1 MTVTLNRRRFIAISA
16 AALGLS
22 VGAGIRGASAGTGTL
37 HRWNGTALGAR
48 ASILLHHPDAGRA
61 QGLLDE
67 CVREIARL
75 EAMFSIYRADSALS
89 YLNRDGRLDGAPL
102 DLIHLLGESRRFSRL
117 SAGAFDISVQ
127 PLFALHARYRGA
139 GEKPSAAEIDAARA
153 LVDYR
158 QIEISTGRIA
168 FARPGM
174 ALTLNGI
181 AQGYITDRVAELL
194 RARAMGEVLV
204 NLGEVRG
211 LGRHPSGRP
220 WHVGLENP
228 PGHDGT
234 LRRIELNEDSPA
246 VATSAAHGHWFG
258 APRGRFGAPRGR
270 HHLLDPASGASAM
283 RHASVSV
290 CARNA
295 MTADALSTALAIL
308 PLDRAADC
316 LQAVAPATAYFTAWD
331 GVRSVRHGQAV

>member
-1 MTVTLNRRRFIAISA
+1 MTATLDRRRFIAISA

-22 VGAGIRGASAGTGTL
+22 VGAGLRSASADTGTI
-37 HRWNGTALGAR
+37 HRWSGTALGAR
-48 ASILLHHPDAGRA
+48 ASIILHHPDAGRA
-61 QGLLDE
+61 QELLDE

-89 YLNRDGRLDGAPL
+89 HLNREGRLDGAPL
-102 DLIHLLGESRRFSRL
+102 ELIHLLSESRRFSRL
-117 SAGAFDISVQ
+117 SAGAFDVSVQ

-139 GEKPSAAEIDAARA
+139 GEQPSAAEIDAARA

-158 QIEISTGRIA
+158 QIEISAGRIA
-168 FARPGM
+168 LAQPGM

-194 RARAMGEVLV
+194 RARAMDQVLV

-211 LGRHPSGRP
+211 LGRHPSERP

-228 PGHDGT
+228 PGYDGAP
-234 LRRIELNEDSPA
+234 RKVELNAGSPA
-246 VATSAAHGHWFG
+246 VATSAAHGYW
-258 APRGRFGAPRGR
+258 FGAPRGR
-270 HHLLDPASGASAM
+270 HHLLDPNSGASAM

-290 CARNA
+290 CARDA
-295 MTADALSTALAIL
+295 MTADALSTALAIM
-308 PLDRAADC
+308 PLERAANC
-316 LQAVAPATAYFTAWD
+316 LQAAAPATAYFTAWD
-331 GVRSVRHGQAV
+331 GVQSILR

>member
-1 MTVTLNRRRFIAISA
+1 MTAAMNRRRFIAISA

-22 VGAGIRGASAGTGTL
+22 VGAGIGGANAGSGAL
-37 HRWNGTALGAR
+37 HRWSGTALGAR
-48 ASILLHHPDAGRA
+48 ASILLHHPDGARA
-61 QGLLDE
+61 EALLDE

-75 EAMFSIYRADSALS
+75 EAVFSIYRADSALS
-89 YLNRDGRLDGAPL
+89 RLNREGRLDAAPL

-117 SAGAFDISVQ
+117 SGGAFDVSVQ
-127 PLFALHARYRGA
+127 PLFALHARYRDA
-139 GEKPSAAEIDAARA
+139 GERPGMAEIDAARA

-158 QIEISTGRIA
+158 QVEISATRIA
-168 FARPGM
+168 LARPGM

-194 RARAMGEVLV
+194 RARAMDQVLV

-211 LGRHPSGRP
+211 LGRHPSGRA
-220 WHVGLENP
+220 WQVGLENP
-228 PGHDGT
+228 PGNNSP
-234 LRRIELNEDSPA
+234 LRRINLKEDSPA
-246 VATSAAHGHWFG
+246 MATSATHGFWFG
-258 APRGRFGAPRGR
+258 AAHGR

-290 CARNA
+290 CARDA

-308 PLDRAADC
+308 PRDRAADC
-316 LQAVAPATAYFTAWD
+316 LRAAAPATAYFTAWD
-331 GVRSVRHGQAV
+331 GAQSTLL